1 MRFVMPITP
10 AGTASAIETLRLY
23 VPHAEFID
31 VSADEEAYWRLF
43 RQLWIEEKS
52 FALIEHD
59 IEIHEGVVPTFLDC
73 KHDWCVFPYN
83 GPNWQAPNGN
93 LFTGSLG
100 CTRFSDRLMKREPDF
115 PDSLGT
121 TTRGLARRDWRRLD
135 NLVTSGLLARG
146 YGVDRIVGDKRFY
159 ADMMRGPVIHDPPV
173 LHHHVYDGVCACEAV
188 HV

>member
-1 MRFVMPITP
+1 
-10 AGTASAIETLRLY
+10 
-23 VPHAEFID
+23 
-31 VSADEEAYWRLF
+31 
-43 RQLWIEEKS
+43 
-52 FALIEHD
+52 
-59 IEIHEGVVPTFLDC
+59 
-73 KHDWCVFPYN
+73 
-83 GPNWQAPNGN
+83 
-93 LFTGSLG
+93 
-100 CTRFSDRLMKREPDF
+100 MKREPDF